1 VKEINMLGDKDA
13 VANIAVKNLETAKKF
28 YEETLGLTQIGAEG
42 QEVIVFRSGSSTIYV
57 YKSQYAGTNQATA
70 LTWVV
75 GEDIEGVVQEL
86 KAKGV
91 TFEHYNMPDVT
102 REDDIHVAG
111 NMKVAWFKDPDGNI
125 LNIIN
130 G

>member
-75 GEDIEGVVQEL
+75 GKDIEGVVREL